1 MRSSLDC
8 KVTLEQQVTLCQQVT
23 LDYSYEFI
31 SVNESKT
38 WIKGSTLDFW
48 SPWNSKSPYVSKST
62 FFITPYF
69 DCKSSW
75 NCKSTYFSKFQNVG
89 KILLFSSTCS
99 GDTRSP
105 KISKVV
111 IEICKLLST
120 ICYLKLQSA
129 KSNKVLSSIRHMQYA
144 IIDLQSVISNH
155 LQSEIYNLQFVI
167 CKLKTESETE
177 SAICQLQS
185 VNSIIQTV
193 IWNMITE
200 NCTAICNIKSANWNL

>member
-1 MRSSLDC
+1 MDSRSPWNRKSPYLSNSPEITYMNLIFC
-8 KVTLEQQVTLCQQVT
+8 K
-23 LDYSYEFI
+23 
-31 SVNESKT
+31 
-38 WIKGSTLDFW
+38 WIKDVNYKVFFGLW
-48 SPWNSKSPYVSKST
+48 SPWNSKSTYVRKST

-99 GDTRSP
+99 GDTKSAT
-105 KISKVV
+105 IWNVV

-155 LQSEIYNLQFVI
+155 LQSEI
-167 CKLKTESETE
+167 
-177 SAICQLQS
+177 
-185 VNSIIQTV
+185 
-193 IWNMITE
+193 
-200 NCTAICNIKSANWNL
+200 